1 MITPNQL
8 FRSTINHFIIWW
20 VLVCYKGGTKILCK
34 TAIIHLY
41 KNGINFLW
49 QKASLYFPKKIAV
62 ENKCNLKIRLYTYI
76 YIYLS
81 KILFC
86 FVAPCQKK
94 KKKSHCSQEG
104 LNSLDHVQ
112 FVYTFP
118 AKAKPKYLSKT
129 FFPALLKSLRIKIL
143 RKMSKQ

>member
-94 KKKSHCSQEG
+94 KKITLLTRRPEFSWPCAIC
-104 LNSLDHVQ
+104 V
-112 FVYTFP
+112 
-118 AKAKPKYLSKT
+118 YLSSQSQ
-129 FFPALLKSLRIKIL
+129 AKISQQDIL
-143 RKMSKQ
+143 SSPS

>member
-94 KKKSHCSQEG
+94 KKNHIAHKKAWILLTMCNLCIPFQPKPSQ
-104 LNSLDHVQ
+104 NISARHSFQ
-112 FVYTFP
+112 PF
-118 AKAKPKYLSKT
+118 
-129 FFPALLKSLRIKIL
+129 LRV
-143 RKMSKQ
+143 

>member
-62 ENKCNLKIRLYTYI
+62 ENKYNLKIRLYTYI
-76 YIYLS
+76 YIYIFLKFS
-81 KILFC
+81 
-86 FVAPCQKK
+86 FVLWHPAKK
-94 KKKSHCSQEG
+94 KKKITLLTRRPEFSWPCAIC
-104 LNSLDHVQ
+104 V
-112 FVYTFP
+112 
-118 AKAKPKYLSKT
+118 YLSSQSQ
-129 FFPALLKSLRIKIL
+129 AKISQQDIL
-143 RKMSKQ
+143 SSPS